1 MGCNIDNLCN
11 EIDELRTT
19 LNEMSITLMEDNR
32 NNIEI
37 INISVRLDDLINKYI
52 TLIKKHGRGWKL
64 AYGIFSRYS
73 KFVYI
78 TPIYLISNK
87 SNNVLCEE

>member
-52 TLIKKHGRGWKL
+52 TLIKKHGRG
-64 AYGIFSRYS
+64 
-73 KFVYI
+73 
-78 TPIYLISNK
+78 
-87 SNNVLCEE
+87 